1 MFKWLV
7 IGLVAVIAVAVGT
20 WWFEVHRTESALL
33 EQPVYRVLKEH
44 NRPLF
49 QDLFEKYRLYQR
61 GEESHERYVNFANA
75 EISKAATISL
85 GRASQDSVLA
95 LVGDMVTTAKKLQA
109 SPDDA
114 CFRFWFPNVAGAPDV
129 AASLDA
135 SSQARTLDLMA
146 EVIRSAADN
155 PAPPPDSENVRNNL
169 ANVVNAI
176 YEQYGADAQMLAHAD
191 DPRADRSRVCTITI
205 SLYERI
211 LQLPPAEASDLIRT
225 MAPTG

>member
-7 IGLVAVIAVAVGT
+7 IGLVAVIAVAVGA
-20 WWFEVHRTESALL
+20 WWFEVNRTESALL
-33 EQPVYRVLKEH
+33 AQPVYRVLKQH

-61 GEESHERYVNFANA
+61 GEESHERFVNFANA

-146 EVIRSAADN
+146 DVIRSAADN
-155 PAPPPDSENVRNNL
+155 PAPPPDAESVRINL

-176 YEQYGADAQMLAHAD
+176 YEQYGTDAQMLAHAD